1 MEGQENIC
9 GVYNKSLFE
18 FTSKKLKTFLKKKKK
33 SFVPTKPI
41 LMKELMA

>member
-9 GVYNKSLFE
+9 GVYNKTLFE
-18 FTSKKLKTFLKKKKK
+18 LTSNKLNTFLKKKK